1 MANGKVGAPVG
12 NQNGIKNRP
21 WAESLKR
28 ALARAANGTVD
39 KGLDKIAD
47 QVVSAAM
54 GGEKD
59 AWQEIA
65 NRLDGKPTQQ
75 LDVEAPQGIVV
86 KVMQFGNSTTE

>member
-1 MANGKVGAPVG
+1 MRGAPIG
-12 NQNGIKNRP
+12 NTNASKNRP
-21 WAESLKR
+21 WADALKR
-28 ALARAANGTVD
+28 ALARAANGKLD
-39 KGLDKIAD
+39 HGLDRIAD
-47 QVVSAAM
+47 RVVSAAM
-54 GGEKD
+54 EGEKE